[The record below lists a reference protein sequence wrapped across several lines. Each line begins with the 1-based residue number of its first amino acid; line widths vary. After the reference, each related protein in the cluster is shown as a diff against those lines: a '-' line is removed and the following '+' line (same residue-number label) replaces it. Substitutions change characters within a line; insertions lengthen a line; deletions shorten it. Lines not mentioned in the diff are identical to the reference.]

1 MNRLERAISA
11 IHVLDELAG
20 RNTLVNKLHPL
31 AKLGAVMYFILT
43 VLSFDKYALSGVV
56 AMGIYPVFLYQLAD
70 LSLCEGIK
78 RFRTVAFLLIGLG
91 KPYPLSRTFLRERE
105 KQQFLPE
112 PLLLSFY

>member
-31 AKLGAVMYFILT
+31 AKLGAVIVSLFSH

-56 AMGIYPVFLYQLAD
+56 AMGIYPVFFISA
-70 LSLCEGIK
+70 G
-78 RFRTVAFLLIGLG
+78 RFILMR
-91 KPYPLSRTFLRERE
+91 RH
-105 KQQFLPE
+105 
-112 PLLLSFY
+112 

>member
-1 MNRLERAISA
+1 M
-11 IHVLDELAG
+11 
-20 RNTLVNKLHPL
+20 HPL
-31 AKLGAVMYFILT
+31 AKLGAVMCFILT

-91 KPYPLSRTFLRERE
+91 LAYVYFDTAV
-105 KQQFLPE
+105 
-112 PLLLSFY
+112 LLNIGGRAVSGGWVALVVWLL

>member
-31 AKLGAVMYFILT
+31 AKLGAVMCFILT

-56 AMGIYPVFLYQLAD
+56 AMGIYPVFLYQLEIYPYAKA
-70 LSLCEGIK
+70 LS
-78 RFRTVAFLLIGLG
+78 ALG
-91 KPYPLSRTFLRERE
+91 
-105 KQQFLPE
+105 QLPFC
-112 PLLLSFY
+112 S

>member
-11 IHVLDELAG
+11 IHVLYELAG

-31 AKLGAVMYFILT
+31 AKLGAVMCFILT

-70 LSLCEGIK
+70 LSHYTESN
-78 RFRTVAFLLIGLG
+78 RLLI
-91 KPYPLSRTFLRERE
+91 
-105 KQQFLPE
+105 Q
-112 PLLLSFY
+112 

>member
-31 AKLGAVMYFILT
+31 AKLGAVMCFILT

-91 KPYPLSRTFLRERE
+91 LANVYLIRQCCSI
-105 KQQFLPE
+105 
-112 PLLLSFY
+112 